1 MVELMIVVTIVAILT
16 LVAVPMY
23 MAQRKASMMSEGIT
37 AVGMIRTNMRIY
49 AASHSNSYPT
59 LNGVD
64 GAGLTRFLV
73 QSLDLSGKYFSAD
86 NYSVTSN
93 STGYTIRVTLSQDP
107 AYWYEVDH
115 AGNETRNNF

>member
-37 AVGMIRTNMRIY
+37 GVGMIRTNMRIY
-49 AASHSNSYPT
+49 AATHSNTYPT
-59 LNGVD
+59 LNSVD

-73 QSLDLSGKYFSAD
+73 QSLDLAGKYFTPG
-86 NYSVTSN
+86 NFSVTSI
-93 STGYTIRVTLSQDP
+93 SAGYTI
-107 AYWYEVDH
+107 
-115 AGNETRNNF
+115 